1 MALYRADWARV
12 CAAAER
18 VVGSRA
24 IAEELAQEAFTRAY
38 DRWAKVSRH
47 PAPTAWLLRVVTNLA
62 IDAVRRKRVQPA
74 RHEVTSHEDAAI
86 ASVLVRDGLT
96 VLSDKQREAV
106 VLRYLAG
113 CEEREIAAAMGVSG
127 GSVKTHLARG
137 MARLRAAM
145 GAELGVEG
153 APS

>member
-1 MALYRADWARV
+1 
-12 CAAAER
+12 
-18 VVGSRA
+18 
-24 IAEELAQEAFTRAY
+24 
-38 DRWAKVSRH
+38 
-47 PAPTAWLLRVVTNLA
+47 
-62 IDAVRRKRVQPA
+62 
-74 RHEVTSHEDAAI
+74 
-86 ASVLVRDGLT
+86 VLVRDGLT